1 MIQYNQLKQKQKNKK
16 KMKELFNDFYQ
27 ILFFSSLVYILWI
40 LIIFGMKLYGRF
52 ILEDTTVRFTLKK
65 WDRALIVVAMGLFLS
80 YII

>member
-1 MIQYNQLKQKQKNKK
+1 
-16 KMKELFNDFYQ
+16 MKELFNDFYQ